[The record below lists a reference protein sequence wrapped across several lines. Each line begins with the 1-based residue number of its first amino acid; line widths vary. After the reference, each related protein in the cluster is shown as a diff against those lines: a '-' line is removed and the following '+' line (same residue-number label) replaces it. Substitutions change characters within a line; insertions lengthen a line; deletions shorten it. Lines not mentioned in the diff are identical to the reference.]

1 MLLHHCAGVEML
13 GNYNVNMPYPEVS
26 GGVSE
31 RTLMDLYDL
40 YAGRTSE
47 MTAVTTYVYQHV
59 LTEKDYAEIAEL
71 LGGIGMV
78 EMKHIELLA
87 SAINAFGGDPVFAGR
102 YNWFS
107 GSYTDYEKDLKQM
120 LVRDVEAEKAAA
132 NAYIKVAEN
141 TDNQSLK
148 QLLTR
153 ISMDE
158 ELHVA
163 LLTAA
168 LERLE

>member
-1 MLLHHCAGVEML
+1 MF

-26 GGVSE
+26 GNVSE

-59 LTEKDYAEIAEL
+59 LTQKQFEEISEL
-71 LGGIGMV
+71 ISGISMV
-78 EMKHIELLA
+78 EMRHIELLA
-87 SAINAFGGDPVFAGR
+87 SAINTFGGDPVFAGR

-107 GSYTDYEKDLKQM
+107 GSYADYEKDLKQM
-120 LVRDVEAEKAAA
+120 LLRDIEAEKAAA
-132 NAYIKVAEN
+132 NAYLKAAEN
-141 TDNQSLK
+141 TDNESLK
-148 QLLTR
+148 ELLTR

-158 ELHVA
+158 ELHVT
-163 LLTAA
+163 LLSAA
-168 LERLE
+168 LERI